1 MLTQSLKRA
10 VVATLAG
17 VLLTATFVSAQE
29 QDTLL
34 KITRPAGV
42 EKWRGKKMPPVTLD
56 RDSAFSRIRSDGS
69 AAVKSGSKKTR
80 RPIKDR
86 ASVLAKARTAAAL
99 PSIQSFGTGDGDVF
113 EIEPNDLVSQGVAL
127 PANVFG
133 RISLLNDVDFFAFQ
147 AFAGETVVIEAFAVR
162 LANSNLIPDIAL
174 FNSEGQA
181 LARDVGDEEF
191 DPVIRFVSPSDQ
203 VLVVGITDVDDLGGF
218 DFNYILNITRGV
230 DVDEDEPN
238 DRTAQQLPDIP
249 ATVFGEIESRRDVD
263 FYSFTAEAGQTLIVD
278 VDADVLGS
286 GLDAEINLLDPETGV
301 EYFYNDQNDGDD
313 PRFNI
318 VLPFTGRYVIGVG
331 AFNSDSRGFYRLN
344 ASLVSGAGA
353 PRVDTAIKLAK
364 KLLEITGEGF
374 VPGTVVE
381 VNGVERKTTL
391 VNSGTVRAK
400 VKARAG
406 DIVTVITPPD
416 DRRSNPL
423 ILR

>member
-10 VVATLAG
+10 MAATLTG
-17 VLLTATFVSAQE
+17 LLLTATFVSAQE
-29 QDTLL
+29 QDALL
-34 KITRPAGV
+34 KITRPGGM
-42 EKWRGKKMPPVTLD
+42 EKWRAKKMPSVALD
-56 RDSAFSRIRSDGS
+56 RDAAFSRIQSQGRASVRSGN
-69 AAVKSGSKKTR
+69 KKTR

-86 ASVLAKARTAAAL
+86 ASALAKDWRAASL

-133 RISLLNDVDFFAFQ
+133 RISVLNDVDFFAFQ

-162 LANSNLIPDIAL
+162 LADSNLIPDLAL
-174 FNSEGQA
+174 FNSGGDV
-181 LARDVGDEEF
+181 LARDVGDENF
-191 DPVIRFVSPSDQ
+191 DPIIRFVSPIDQ
-203 VLVVGITDVDDLGGF
+203 VLVVGITDTDDLGGF
-218 DFNYILNITRGV
+218 DFNYILNVTRGI

-238 DRTAQQLPDIP
+238 DRTAQALPAIP
-249 ATVFGEIESRRDVD
+249 ATIFGDIDGRRDVD

-286 GLDAEINLLDPETGV
+286 RLDAEINLLDPQTGV

-318 VLPFTGRYVIGVG
+318 VLPFTGQYVIGIG
-331 AFNSDSRGFYRLN
+331 AFDSDSRGFYRLN
-344 ASLVSGAGA
+344 ASLVPGAGA

-391 VNSGTVRAK
+391 VNSGTLRAK

-406 DIVTVITPPD
+406 DIITVITPPD